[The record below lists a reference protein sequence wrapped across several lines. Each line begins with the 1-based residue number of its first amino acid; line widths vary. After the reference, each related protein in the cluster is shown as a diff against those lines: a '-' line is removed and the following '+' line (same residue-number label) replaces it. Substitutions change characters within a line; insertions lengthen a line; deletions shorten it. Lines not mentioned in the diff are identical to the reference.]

1 VIADED
7 GVVVVRPELL
17 GRVLEL
23 VEIGR
28 GVDEKCRVDLEAG
41 RGVQDTF
48 GEHRG
53 KK

>member
-1 VIADED
+1 MIADED

-48 GEHRG
+48 GEHRR